1 MLKTRPSELCFDNC
15 KPIETKLK
23 ELINT
28 NKNLTL
34 GDLLNVKSLK
44 TKAKDIICEWLK
56 K

>member
-1 MLKTRPSELCFDNC
+1 MLKTRPSEVCFDNC
-15 KPIETKLK
+15 KSVETKLK